1 MNKKINQS
9 DLDAIRSSLGN
20 RSIVLVGLMGA
31 GKTTIGRRLAQRL
44 NLTFRD
50 ADHEIEKAAG
60 MSVSDIFAQHGQE
73 HFRAGERKVI
83 ARLLESGPQV
93 LATGGGAYMDAQ
105 TRKAIDN
112 KAICIWLDCD
122 LKLLMK
128 RVRKRGGRPLLKA
141 PDPEAVMKALID
153 ERYPIYAKANVRVNS
168 RDTTHNAIVN
178 DTVRALINHFKNGT
192 QPKMNH
198 STPKTPNF
206 DGAATVNV
214 NLGERS
220 YPIHIGEG
228 LLAKAGEIITPL
240 LSRPKIVIV
249 TDENV
254 AKLHLSALKASL
266 TQAKIDSTAII
277 LPPGEATK
285 SYEKLQ
291 YLCDA
296 LLEADV
302 ERNDIV
308 VAFGGGVIGDLA
320 GFAAAIL
327 RRGVNFVQIPTSLL
341 AQVDSSVGGKTGI
354 NSKHGKNLVGA
365 FHQPLAVIIDI
376 ALLDTLPPRE
386 LASGYAEVAKYGLLG
401 DIKFFEWLEENA
413 SSIFAGNAQSRIT
426 AISKSC
432 EAKADTVARDEKE
445 GGVRALLNLG
455 HTFGHALEG
464 ATGYGDRL
472 LHGEGVSIGMVL
484 AFRFCEKTGLVEKG
498 TSERVEKHLASVGL
512 PITMADIK
520 GDLPSAERLVDYMRQ
535 DKKASGGKLVFVLA
549 NAIGDTFVAKDVNES
564 DILTFMKE
572 ELAKR

>member
-1 MNKKINQS
+1 MNKKISQS
-9 DLDAIRSSLGN
+9 NLEEIRSCLGN
-20 RSIVLVGLMGA
+20 KSIVLVGLMGA

-44 NLTFRD
+44 NLPFRD

-60 MSVSDIFAQHGQE
+60 MSVSDIFAQHGEQ
-73 HFRAGERKVI
+73 HFRDGERKVI

-105 TRKAIDN
+105 TRQEITD

-141 PDPEAVMKALID
+141 PDPEAVMQSLMD
-153 ERYPIYAKANVRVNS
+153 ERYPVYAKSNIKIIS

-178 DTVRALINHFKNGT
+178 DTIRALLNYFESGKPV
-192 QPKMNH
+192 QMNNQK
-198 STPKTPNF
+198 PDI

-214 NLGERS
+214 DLGERS

-228 LLAKAGEIITPL
+228 LLAKAGEIIAPL
-240 LSRPKIVIV
+240 LARPKVVIV

-254 AKLHLSALKASL
+254 AKLHLTSLQTSLKNAD
-266 TQAKIDSTAII
+266 IESTAII
-277 LPPGEATK
+277 LPPGETTK
-285 SYEKLQ
+285 SYENLQ
-291 YLCDA
+291 FLCDS
-296 LLEADV
+296 LLQADV

-308 VAFGGGVIGDLA
+308 VAFGGGVIGDIA

-354 NSKHGKNLVGA
+354 NSKHGKNLIGA

-386 LASGYAEVAKYGLLG
+386 FASGYAEVAKYGLLG
-401 DIKFFEWLEENA
+401 DIGFFEWLEVNA
-413 SSIFAGNAQSRIT
+413 KSLFDGNAQSRIT

-432 EAKADTVARDEKE
+432 QAKADTVARDEKE

-464 ATGYGDRL
+464 ATGYSDRL

-484 AFRFCEKTGLVEKG
+484 AFRFCEKTGLVKKG
-498 TSERVEKHLASVGL
+498 TSRRVENHLASVGL
-512 PITMADIK
+512 PITLADIK
-520 GDLPSAERLVDYMRQ
+520 GDLPPAQKLVEYMRQ

-549 NAIGDTFVAKDVNES
+549 NGIGDSFVAKDVNES
-564 DILTFMKE
+564 DILSFMNE